1 MNRLFCDC
9 ANGNNW
15 CGGVKINRASF
26 NQPIGKWDTSKVTDM
41 DRMFHGQAWNGGTS
55 AFNQPIGDWDVSK
68 VTNMFQMFA
77 YTTAFNQPLDS
88 WDTSSVT
95 NYEYMFVKAKAFNQ
109 DISGWKLPRT
119 YRAMFSGAD
128 ALTLAYYP
136 YPYHPEAKA
145 AAEPEFM
152 LIDEGSCESV
162 GMVTIMDEE
171 TCKKAGAVVDNSPG
185 KPVKV
190 VTNRIDRPKG
200 CVLHKF
206 QKGSADKPTELFLG
220 GYLDGCEKG
229 GYDCVCI
236 KPAEAA
242 A

>member
-1 MNRLFCDC
+1 
-9 ANGNNW
+9 
-15 CGGVKINRASF
+15 
-26 NQPIGKWDTSKVTDM
+26 
-41 DRMFHGQAWNGGTS
+41 
-55 AFNQPIGDWDVSK
+55 
-68 VTNMFQMFA
+68 
-77 YTTAFNQPLDS
+77 
-88 WDTSSVT
+88 
-95 NYEYMFVKAKAFNQ
+95 
-109 DISGWKLPRT
+109 
-119 YRAMFSGAD
+119 
-128 ALTLAYYP
+128 
-136 YPYHPEAKA
+136 
-145 AAEPEFM
+145 M

-206 QKGSADKPTELFLG
+206 QKGSADKPTELFLA